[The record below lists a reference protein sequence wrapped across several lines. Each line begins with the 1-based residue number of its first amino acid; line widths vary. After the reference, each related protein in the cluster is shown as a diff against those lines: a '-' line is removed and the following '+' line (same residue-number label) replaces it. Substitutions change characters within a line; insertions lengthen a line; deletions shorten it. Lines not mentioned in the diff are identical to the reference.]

1 MNDQHTIIKLEYGM
15 IENGRGKNHGY
26 LPYIAE
32 NGHVECNTWS
42 SRGLSLEDAAVE
54 AEAMAKYRASKF
66 VGDWDIRLEFV
77 GLVTP

>member
-1 MNDQHTIIKLEYGM
+1 MTTIKIEYGM
-15 IENGRGKNHGY
+15 IENGRGKNYGY

-32 NGHVECNTWS
+32 DGHVECSTWQS
-42 SRGLSLEDAAVE
+42 QGLSLEDAAVE
-54 AEAMAKYRASKF
+54 ADAMAKYRASKF

>member
-1 MNDQHTIIKLEYGM
+1 VTTIKIEYGM
-15 IENGRGKNHGY
+15 IENGRGKNYGY

-32 NGHVECNTWS
+32 NGHVECNTWQS
-42 SRGLSLEDAAVE
+42 QGMSLEDAAVE

-77 GLVTP
+77 GLVTL

>member
-1 MNDQHTIIKLEYGM
+1 MTTIKIEYGM
-15 IENGRGKNHGY
+15 IENGRGKNYGY

-32 NGHVECNTWS
+32 DGHVECNTWQS
-42 SRGLSLEDAAVE
+42 QGLSLEDAAVE
-54 AEAMAKYRASKF
+54 ADAMAKYRASKF